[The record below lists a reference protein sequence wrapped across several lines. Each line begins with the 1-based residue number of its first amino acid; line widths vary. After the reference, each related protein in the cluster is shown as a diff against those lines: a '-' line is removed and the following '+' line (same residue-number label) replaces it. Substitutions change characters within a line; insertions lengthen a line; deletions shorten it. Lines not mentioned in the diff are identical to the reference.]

1 MKRLL
6 IPFGWVYHLVTRL
19 RNHLYDSGYRKSFR
33 FDGVFTISVGNLN
46 MGGSGKTPVTEYL
59 IELLKDRFKVA
70 ALSRGYGRITQG
82 LRILTDEDVPA
93 SAGDEPVQLYR
104 KFRGQIQV
112 AVSEDRS
119 LAIPTLMNQEQQVE
133 IVVMDDAFQHRRVV
147 PDLNILLTRWSDPFY
162 KDRMFPAGWL
172 RESSKGAKRA
182 DMVIFTKCPDEVT
195 DLELQTARESVIRL
209 SGNVPV
215 FFTGYHYGQP
225 KAFGMERAIGKKII
239 LLTGIAHSDFLLK
252 EVRKSY
258 EVIRHFRFSD
268 HHHYSHQEILEIS
281 DLAETTGADVL
292 TTEKDMVRLI
302 PFNLS
307 GKFISLGW
315 FYQPIS
321 IRFLKS
327 GTEFD
332 NIVLAKV
339 ESKRSE
345 FEN

>member
-6 IPFGWVYHLVTRL
+6 LPFGWIYHLITRL
-19 RNHLYDSGYRKSFR
+19 RNHLYDTGYRKSFR

-59 IELLKDRFKVA
+59 IEMLKDRYRVA
-70 ALSRGYGRITQG
+70 ALSRGYGRLTYG
-82 LRILTDEDVPA
+82 LRVLSDTDVAA

-112 AVSEDRS
+112 VVSEDRS

-133 IVVMDDAFQHRRVV
+133 VIIMDDAFQHRRVV

-172 RESSKGAKRA
+172 RESSTGAKRA
-182 DMVIFTKCPDEVT
+182 DMVVFTKCPDNLP
-195 DLELQTARESVIRL
+195 DSELNSARENALRL
-209 SGNVPV
+209 SGDVPV

-225 KAFGMERAIGKKII
+225 TAFGLKRTINQKII
-239 LLTGIAHSDFLLK
+239 LLTGIAHSDFLLN
-252 EVRKSY
+252 EVRKTF
-258 EVIRHFRFSD
+258 EVIKHFRFSD

-281 DLAETTGADVL
+281 NLATNTGADVL
-292 TTEKDMVRLI
+292 TTEKDMVRL
-302 PFNLS
+302 LS
-307 GKFISLGW
+307 FSNTGLFLNQGW
-315 FYQPIS
+315 FYLPIS

-332 NIVLAKV
+332 NIILAKV
-339 ESKRSE
+339 ESKNAE
-345 FEN
+345 LEN